1 MVVVEGL
8 FALYWEEIRDLFH
21 TRVFVAINDQVCLS
35 RRIERDT
42 KERGRSR
49 ESVLSQYRE
58 TVRPM
63 NEEYILPTEIFAD
76 LVVNGENLL
85 AQSAA
90 LITDYVRGIENSKP
104 SSGIKMK
111 EKETLSKKV
120 GSQREE
126 LMEELYNRYGSKAGG
141 QGGLGHRLR
150 YWRKKYAWIVVVG
163 GAKALKRFI
172 DILASATLFLCLWPL
187 FLGVALCI
195 KLTDGGPVLFW
206 QTRIG
211 LWGKEFPFPKFRSM
225 VVNAEALKDDILAQS
240 DHEDSITF
248 KMKKDPRVTWIG
260 TIIRKL
266 SIDEL
271 PQLWCVLRGDMS
283 LVGPRP
289 PVPRE
294 VAEYTLSD
302 RRRLDAIPGLT
313 CIWQVSGR
321 GDIPFDEQV
330 ELDVQYI
337 ESQSIWVDIKL
348 LFGTIPAVL
357 LGKGAY

>member
-1 MVVVEGL
+1 M
-8 FALYWEEIRDLFH
+8 
-21 TRVFVAINDQVCLS
+21 TT
-35 RRIERDT
+35 T
-42 KERGRSR
+42 K
-49 ESVLSQYRE
+49 
-58 TVRPM
+58 P
-63 NEEYILPTEIFAD
+63 
-76 LVVNGENLL
+76 
-85 AQSAA
+85 
-90 LITDYVRGIENSKP
+90 
-104 SSGIKMK
+104 
-111 EKETLSKKV
+111 LSKKV
-120 GSQREE
+120 GSQRDELLEE
-126 LMEELYNRYGSKAGG
+126 LFQRYGSKKAGP
-141 QGGLGHRLR
+141 GGLGLRLH

-163 GAKALKRFI
+163 GAKALKRFV
-172 DILASATLFLCLWPL
+172 DILASGILLLCLWPI
-187 FLGVALCI
+187 FLAVALCI

-211 LWGKEFPFPKFRSM
+211 LWGREFPFPKFRSM
-225 VVNAEALKDDILAQS
+225 VVNAEEIKDSILAQS

-260 TIIRKL
+260 RIIRKL

-271 PQLWCVLRGDMS
+271 PQLWCVLKGDMS

-302 RRRLDAIPGLT
+302 RRRLDVIPGLT

-330 ELDVQYI
+330 KLDVQYI
-337 ESQSIWVDIKL
+337 ESRSLWVDMKL
-348 LFGTIPAVL
+348 LLGTIPAVL